1 MRVWAEAIPAS
12 MAWLAAAIP
21 ALSQTAM
28 AQTASGPTLSLEL
41 ASDERRRGLSWSDGE
56 PVVRANVS
64 VPVNQEISIDA
75 TAVSLWGSRRHG
87 GADAA
92 VDVQASYG
100 RQLGGWRLS
109 ADATYT
115 LFPGASDQ
123 GYAKIGA
130 TAGFLIGPANI
141 DLFTRYAPRQS
152 AIGGDN
158 LYMGTALAIGL
169 PGTPFTLSGHI
180 GHSSGAVRDPVRA
193 GRLRPDGRYWDH
205 GLALDYRRGR
215 WLAGLRYANSSIDRD
230 ASDHAGATVIG
241 RVSVTF

>member
-1 MRVWAEAIPAS
+1 MWAAVIPAG
-12 MAWLAAAIP
+12 MAWLAAAAP
-21 ALSQTAM
+21 AMS
-28 AQTASGPTLSLEL
+28 QTASGPTVSLEL
-41 ASDERRRGLSWSDGE
+41 ASDERRRGLSWSDGD

-64 VPVNQEISIDA
+64 VPVNREISIDA
-75 TAVSLWGSRRHG
+75 TAISLWGSHRHG

-92 VDVQASYG
+92 VDVQASYS
-100 RQLGGWRLS
+100 RHFGGWRLT
-109 ADATYT
+109 ADASYT

-123 GYAKIGA
+123 GYGEIGA

-158 LYMGTALAIGL
+158 LYIGTALAVGL
-169 PGTPFTLSGHI
+169 PGTPFTLSGHV
-180 GHSSGAVRDPVRA
+180 GRSSGAVRDPVRA

-205 GLALDYRRGR
+205 GLSIDYRKGR

-230 ASDHAGATVIG
+230 ASGHAGATLIG
-241 RVSVTF
+241 RVGVTF